1 MIVSAWMVGGDR
13 IRRLFYS
20 GVLTKEQVD
29 TIYENGTTSNNTK
42 YGTHKALM
50 TLGTLHPPSLPFP
63 HTHSTTFL
71 PHHTHR
77 YGTRPMTLGCC
88 GYNNKQVTFWAYGI
102 PYGLLQHD
110 MIERFLLH
118 YFAMSAHTYTRGTWT
133 AVHPAAKRHTTPSP
147 SPLHPDAVATHP
159 DRDVG
164 GTDYVAAG
172 VMTSPTYLKWMLLY
186 EEPDSRTIWLAKA
199 LPRDWLAPG
208 TPQPVLV
215 DKATTRYGRVSYR
228 LHARVDTQTKAYT
241 VYANVTLPMSYAT
254 KSGGPRGGVRLRL
267 RAPLPHAGKLKAV
280 TIGGKSWRALMRTPR
295 RSM

>member
-1 MIVSAWMVGGDR
+1 
-13 IRRLFYS
+13 
-20 GVLTKEQVD
+20 
-29 TIYENGTTSNNTK
+29 
-42 YGTHKALM
+42 
-50 TLGTLHPPSLPFP
+50 
-63 HTHSTTFL
+63 
-71 PHHTHR
+71 
-77 YGTRPMTLGCC
+77 MTLGCC

-133 AVHPAAKRHTTPSP
+133 TPEAV
-147 SPLHPDAVATHP
+147 HP

-215 DKATTRYGRVSYR
+215 NKATTRYGRVSYR

-280 TIGGKSWRALMRTPR
+280 TIGGKSWRGFDADAETVDVRAAELTAGLIESGLPEIVAVFG
-295 RSM
+295 